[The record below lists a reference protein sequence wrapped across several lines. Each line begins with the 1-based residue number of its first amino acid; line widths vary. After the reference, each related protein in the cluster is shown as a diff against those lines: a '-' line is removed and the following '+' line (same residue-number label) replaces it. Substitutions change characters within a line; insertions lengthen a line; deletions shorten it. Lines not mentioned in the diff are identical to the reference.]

1 MIAVV
6 IINSLWCAACALVA
20 FAPAAMARRAATR
33 YTLWY
38 IALAANVAAPPLT
51 LLLQPAVPMSVS
63 TPSRFAGGWFVT
75 LLLVAWL
82 IGTLAAVARAGV
94 DLVRARRLLRGGVA
108 DARITR
114 IAEEVRRELGT
125 TRAFETQL
133 SRSVTSPRFV
143 GLWRPT
149 VVLPI
154 AFRELDQETVRAVLL
169 HEVAHVRRRDDLL
182 IATEQLAQAILFFN
196 PAIRFMRR
204 RLDRERE
211 LACDELA
218 CSRVAVSRYVSMLL
232 LVARN
237 AQSSLGL
244 AAARTALTWRVR
256 MLLTRR
262 TTPWRN
268 DLVGVAAS
276 ISCVLLLTSAGFP
289 YLARRVAA
297 PVARARAESPASSG
311 AKTSHADSAVH
322 VSRGSRRAAD
332 DDGAVHFANGWSLL
346 TIGQY
351 DGAID
356 ELVKAREL
364 GYEPFASAANLAV
377 AYERKGDLGAARGWE
392 ALAREAPRGT
402 YPANY

>member
-1 MIAVV
+1 VIAVV

-20 FAPAAMARRAATR
+20 FAPATMARRAATR

-38 IALAANVAAPPLT
+38 IALAVNVALPPLT
-51 LLLQPAVPMSVS
+51 LLLQPVIATRVS
-63 TPSRFAGGWFVT
+63 TPSSLAGGWFAM
-75 LLLVAWL
+75 LLLLAWL
-82 IGTLAAVARAGV
+82 VGTLAAVARGGV

-114 IAEEVRRELGT
+114 IAEEVRRELRT
-125 TRAFETQL
+125 SRAFETQL
-133 SRSVTSPRFV
+133 SGSVTSPHFV

-149 VVLPI
+149 VVLPLS
-154 AFRELDQETVRAVLL
+154 FRELNDETVRAVLL

-182 IATEQLAQAILFFN
+182 IATEHLAEAVLFFN

-218 CSRVAVSRYVSMLL
+218 CSRVAVSRYVSTLL
-232 LVARN
+232 LVAKN
-237 AQSSLGL
+237 TQSTLGL

-268 DLVGVAAS
+268 DLRGVAAS
-276 ISCVLLLTSAGFP
+276 VCCVVLLASLGFP
-289 YLARRVAA
+289 HLARRVVA
-297 PVARARAESPASSG
+297 PLAKDGAEDTATRVAP
-311 AKTSHADSAVH
+311 
-322 VSRGSRRAAD
+322 GSRTRGTEEARNPRNRST
-332 DDGAVHFANGWSLL
+332 DDGAVHFYNGWSLL

-351 DGAID
+351 DGAIE

-364 GYEPFASAANLAV
+364 GYEPLASAANLAV
-377 AYERKGDLGAARGWE
+377 AYERKGDLTAARSWE
-392 ALAREAPRGT
+392 ARAREAPRGT
-402 YPANY
+402 YPTNY